1 MGTVVRKSAAELAQ
15 MSKESARRRII
26 ERGKVEF
33 RADEEMMDL
42 LLHVADHRKMPIG
55 VMVRSWVWE
64 RLRQEAKGLKS

>member
-1 MGTVVRKSAAELAQ
+1 
-15 MSKESARRRII
+15 MSKENARRRII

-42 LLHVADHRKMPIG
+42 LLYLCEQRKMPLG

-64 RLRQEAKGLKS
+64 RLREETKGLN